1 MPYRMNIQE
10 VVQETYSDLDKGLSE
25 QEAAARLRDQGKNE
39 LLKKKKETVF
49 QMFLEQFQD
58 PMVIILIIGAI
69 VSIFLK
75 EYIDAS
81 IILTV
86 IILNAIIGVV
96 QEFKAEK
103 AIDALE
109 KLSTPKAFVVRE
121 GFLKEIDSKE
131 LVVGDLVELEVG
143 GYIPADMRLVSSVNL
158 KVEESTLT
166 GESEAVEKDAALVYD
181 EEINISDQRNMV
193 FMSTYVT
200 YGKARGIVVRTGI
213 AVRSVKLRG
222 CWMKPKRT

>member
-1 MPYRMNIQE
+1 
-10 VVQETYSDLDKGLSE
+10 
-25 QEAAARLRDQGKNE
+25 
-39 LLKKKKETVF
+39 
-49 QMFLEQFQD
+49 MFLEQFQD

-143 GYIPADMRLVSSVNL
+143 D
-158 KVEESTLT
+158 
-166 GESEAVEKDAALVYD
+166 
-181 EEINISDQRNMV
+181 
-193 FMSTYVT
+193 TYRPICVWCHPS
-200 YGKARGIVVRTGI
+200 I
-213 AVRSVKLRG
+213 
-222 CWMKPKRT
+222 

>member
-86 IILNAIIGVV
+86 IILNAII
-96 QEFKAEK
+96 ALI
-103 AIDALE
+103 AITTAL
-109 KLSTPKAFVVRE
+109 
-121 GFLKEIDSKE
+121 I
-131 LVVGDLVELEVG
+131 
-143 GYIPADMRLVSSVNL
+143 
-158 KVEESTLT
+158 
-166 GESEAVEKDAALVYD
+166 
-181 EEINISDQRNMV
+181 
-193 FMSTYVT
+193 
-200 YGKARGIVVRTGI
+200 
-213 AVRSVKLRG
+213 
-222 CWMKPKRT
+222 

>member
-143 GYIPADMRLVSSVNL
+143 
-158 KVEESTLT
+158 
-166 GESEAVEKDAALVYD
+166 
-181 EEINISDQRNMV
+181 
-193 FMSTYVT
+193 
-200 YGKARGIVVRTGI
+200 
-213 AVRSVKLRG
+213 
-222 CWMKPKRT
+222 

>member
-131 LVVGDLVELEVG
+131 LVVGDLVELEV
-143 GYIPADMRLVSSVNL
+143 VS
-158 KVEESTLT
+158 
-166 GESEAVEKDAALVYD
+166 YH
-181 EEINISDQRNMV
+181 I
-193 FMSTYVT
+193 
-200 YGKARGIVVRTGI
+200 
-213 AVRSVKLRG
+213 
-222 CWMKPKRT
+222 

>member
-121 GFLKEIDSKE
+121 GFLRKGPSQ
-131 LVVGDLVELEVG
+131 
-143 GYIPADMRLVSSVNL
+143 P
-158 KVEESTLT
+158 
-166 GESEAVEKDAALVYD
+166 
-181 EEINISDQRNMV
+181 
-193 FMSTYVT
+193 
-200 YGKARGIVVRTGI
+200 
-213 AVRSVKLRG
+213 
-222 CWMKPKRT
+222 

>member
-86 IILNAIIGVV
+86 IILNAIIVVV

-121 GFLKEIDSKE
+121 VFLK
-131 LVVGDLVELEVG
+131 
-143 GYIPADMRLVSSVNL
+143 
-158 KVEESTLT
+158 
-166 GESEAVEKDAALVYD
+166 
-181 EEINISDQRNMV
+181 
-193 FMSTYVT
+193 
-200 YGKARGIVVRTGI
+200 
-213 AVRSVKLRG
+213 
-222 CWMKPKRT
+222 

>member
-75 EYIDAS
+75 QLMHWKSCLHRRLLLSERVFS
-81 IILTV
+81 R
-86 IILNAIIGVV
+86 N
-96 QEFKAEK
+96 
-103 AIDALE
+103 
-109 KLSTPKAFVVRE
+109 STPRSWLLAIWWSWKW
-121 GFLKEIDSKE
+121 
-131 LVVGDLVELEVG
+131 GD
-143 GYIPADMRLVSSVNL
+143 
-158 KVEESTLT
+158 
-166 GESEAVEKDAALVYD
+166 
-181 EEINISDQRNMV
+181 
-193 FMSTYVT
+193 TYRPICVWCHPS
-200 YGKARGIVVRTGI
+200 I
-213 AVRSVKLRG
+213 
-222 CWMKPKRT
+222 

>member
-10 VVQETYSDLDKGLSE
+10 VVQETYSDLDTGLSE

-69 VSIFLK
+69 GSICLK

-86 IILNAIIGVV
+86 IILTAISGVV

-121 GFLKEIDSKE
+121 GFL
-131 LVVGDLVELEVG
+131 
-143 GYIPADMRLVSSVNL
+143 
-158 KVEESTLT
+158 
-166 GESEAVEKDAALVYD
+166 
-181 EEINISDQRNMV
+181 
-193 FMSTYVT
+193 
-200 YGKARGIVVRTGI
+200 
-213 AVRSVKLRG
+213 
-222 CWMKPKRT
+222 

>member
-39 LLKKKKETVF
+39 LLKKKKETIF
-49 QMFLEQFQD
+49 QIFLEQFQD

-69 VSIFLK
+69 VSVFLK

-86 IILNAIIGVV
+86 IVLNAIIGVV

-109 KLSTPKAFVVRE
+109 KLDVYKRQLQGRALQEKRP
-121 GFLKEIDSKE
+121 FLD
-131 LVVGDLVELEVG
+131 GW
-143 GYIPADMRLVSSVNL
+143 
-158 KVEESTLT
+158 
-166 GESEAVEKDAALVYD
+166 
-181 EEINISDQRNMV
+181 
-193 FMSTYVT
+193 
-200 YGKARGIVVRTGI
+200 
-213 AVRSVKLRG
+213 RSI
-222 CWMKPKRT
+222 

>member
-109 KLSTPKAFVVRE
+109 SCLHRRLLLSERVFSRKSTPRSWLLAIWWSWKW
-121 GFLKEIDSKE
+121 
-131 LVVGDLVELEVG
+131 GD
-143 GYIPADMRLVSSVNL
+143 
-158 KVEESTLT
+158 
-166 GESEAVEKDAALVYD
+166 
-181 EEINISDQRNMV
+181 
-193 FMSTYVT
+193 TYRPICVWCHPS
-200 YGKARGIVVRTGI
+200 I
-213 AVRSVKLRG
+213 
-222 CWMKPKRT
+222 

>member
-158 KVEESTLT
+158 KVKRWKRMRPLYMMRKSISPIRETWSLCPPMLHMERP
-166 GESEAVEKDAALVYD
+166 EALLYAPA
-181 EEINISDQRNMV
+181 
-193 FMSTYVT
+193 
-200 YGKARGIVVRTGI
+200 
-213 AVRSVKLRG
+213 
-222 CWMKPKRT
+222 

>member
-143 GYIPADMRLVSSVNL
+143 D
-158 KVEESTLT
+158 
-166 GESEAVEKDAALVYD
+166 
-181 EEINISDQRNMV
+181 
-193 FMSTYVT
+193 TYRPICVWCHPS
-200 YGKARGIVVRTGI
+200 I
-213 AVRSVKLRG
+213 
-222 CWMKPKRT
+222 